1 MPLTLT
7 RAARYDGA
15 HLDKRV
21 DYTDVGT
28 GIEDLVEA
36 RLSVDQLQLVE
47 LLVILQKRRHAPS
60 LDDQTVTP
68 CMGKQGECSSD
79 DTDTAVHI
87 YWNCNVNCSSNVPD

>member
-7 RAARYDGA
+7 RAARHDGS

-28 GIEDLVEA
+28 GVEDLAEA

-47 LLVILQKRRHAPS
+47 LLVILQKRRHAPP

-68 CMGKQGECSSD
+68 CVGKQGFNVRSGESSSD
-79 DTDTAVHI
+79 DTDTGCA
-87 YWNCNVNCSSNVPD
+87 YLLEL